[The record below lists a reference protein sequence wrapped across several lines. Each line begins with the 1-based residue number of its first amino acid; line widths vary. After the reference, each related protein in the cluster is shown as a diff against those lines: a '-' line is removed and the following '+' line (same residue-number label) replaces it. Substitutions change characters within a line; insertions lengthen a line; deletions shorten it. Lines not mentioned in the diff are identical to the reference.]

1 MQLLRKL
8 FYKGNIKMTEHE
20 HDAWKHLQYFITK
33 GVDKN
38 GTSKK

>member
-1 MQLLRKL
+1 
-8 FYKGNIKMTEHE
+8 MTEHE
-20 HDAWKHLQYFITK
+20 HDAWKNLQYFLTK